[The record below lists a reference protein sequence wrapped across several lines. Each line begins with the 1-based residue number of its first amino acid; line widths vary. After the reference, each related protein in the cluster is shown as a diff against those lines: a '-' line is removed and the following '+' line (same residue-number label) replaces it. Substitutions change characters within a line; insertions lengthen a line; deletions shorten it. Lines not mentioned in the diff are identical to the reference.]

1 MNLTSANQ
9 PDVNV
14 VLLLPEYANLL
25 LFIVG
30 IFGMFN
36 GVEISHPIFSVLFTN
51 VVIGLISTFSN
62 IFGFIFLKFDHYIGY
77 SNGCNG
83 IFLSFHC
90 SVWCV
95 TSILRFIYV
104 LHIGWIDKRFPNQN
118 KLTAIS
124 VASVYLLFAILVL
137 PVAGTAISLG
147 KNKFKCIQLF

>member
-1 MNLTSANQ
+1 MNLTSVNH
-9 PDVNV
+9 PVVNV

-25 LFIVG
+25 LFIAG

-51 VVIGLISTFSN
+51 LVMGLISTFLN
-62 IFGFIFLKFDHYIGY
+62 IFGFIFLSFERYLSY
-77 SNGCNG
+77 SSGCNG
-83 IFLSFHC
+83 IFVSFHC

>member
-1 MNLTSANQ
+1 MNLTSVNH
-9 PDVNV
+9 PVVNV

-25 LFIVG
+25 LFIAG
-30 IFGMFN
+30 IFGMYN
-36 GVEISHPIFSVLFTN
+36 GVEISHPIFSVLFAN
-51 VVIGLISTFSN
+51 LVMGLVSTILNISGYIFFSLEQYLN
-62 IFGFIFLKFDHYIGY
+62 F
-77 SNGCNG
+77 SSGCNG
-83 IFLSFHC
+83 IFVSFHC